1 MQKAKIE
8 QENAMK
14 KQKDAEKLARNAAET
29 LARLNKKEKMTLLKG
44 KIFKSIKKAAAQEA
58 AGITIKRWFKRLK
71 RTRLEHKRL
80 ENKKVEKTEYPT
92 IETRKMFKPESNL
105 TDSPE
110 GSNEELLYESH
121 SSHGSNRSEVDG
133 LSFNSSD
140 TESVEG
146 IFLNAPVVE
155 EGVIAPL
162 RRNVPHNA
170 PPRPARTFANTNTNQ
185 KVEVPALDPLARL
198 EQLAKERNK
207 EPRKAQLK
215 PEKELPREREEI
227 EEPREPALEREQI
240 EERKK
245 EREKE
250 ARLEELKAKVEKA
263 FKGNEKVTEKE
274 SQDENTLLTVISR
287 KSSEAEVAVDNAEDE
302 MRVLKVTGGLAVR
315 GEAKKKLN
323 KLKAVKEEVEQEQ
336 GIVLDKMNQIY
347 RNRVNR
353 TIEKLNVTIRE
364 IAGVIASFN
373 CICKLYFP
381 KEEFLTIH
389 TVPELVNSPYPKEQ
403 VDSTPN
409 TVWYYLDQ
417 YHALILY
424 VVSVTKFQR
433 ELAQIF
439 NQDLSKR
446 FISTNNTV
454 KDIAQQNFFKTN
466 HLVIN
471 QKIKELGYYV
481 HERLRTNPY
490 VKFKD
495 IASTDIDYRIKRIK
509 SDLTHMHQAKI
520 DLETKMKKLEAS
532 MPQEKD
538 KEWTTKLFDAFRQK
552 FDEGQYQTCLNSVLK
567 EEKIK
572 PTEQD
577 DKEGV
582 FRIFHVMREIKGRT
596 TSVGRGYPRSKTS
609 SLNRPP
615 ETVVTEQKNPMVDRG
630 KRYEV
635 NLNEPESEPNPLLK
649 KKLNAIRAAEKIK
662 RQILAG
668 KKVNEA
674 QERKGIIESGTKLNY
689 VGKTTGTEIETQKQA
704 LQPILKTRPLT
715 NFV

>member
-1 MQKAKIE
+1 M
-8 QENAMK
+8 
-14 KQKDAEKLARNAAET
+14 
-29 LARLNKKEKMTLLKG
+29 
-44 KIFKSIKKAAAQEA
+44 
-58 AGITIKRWFKRLK
+58 
-71 RTRLEHKRL
+71 
-80 ENKKVEKTEYPT
+80 
-92 IETRKMFKPESNL
+92 
-105 TDSPE
+105 
-110 GSNEELLYESH
+110 
-121 SSHGSNRSEVDG
+121 
-133 LSFNSSD
+133 
-140 TESVEG
+140 
-146 IFLNAPVVE
+146 
-155 EGVIAPL
+155 
-162 RRNVPHNA
+162 
-170 PPRPARTFANTNTNQ
+170 
-185 KVEVPALDPLARL
+185 
-198 EQLAKERNK
+198 
-207 EPRKAQLK
+207 
-215 PEKELPREREEI
+215 
-227 EEPREPALEREQI
+227 
-240 EERKK
+240 
-245 EREKE
+245 
-250 ARLEELKAKVEKA
+250 
-263 FKGNEKVTEKE
+263 
-274 SQDENTLLTVISR
+274 
-287 KSSEAEVAVDNAEDE
+287 DNAEDE

-323 KLKAVKEEVEQEQ
+323 KLKAIKEEVEQEQ

-353 TIEKLNVTIRE
+353 TIEKLNITIRE

-538 KEWTTKLFDAFRQK
+538 KEWTKKLFDAFRQK

-635 NLNEPESEPNPLLK
+635 NLNEPESEPNPLLQE
-649 KKLNAIRAAEKIK
+649 KLKAIRAAKKIK
-662 RQILAG
+662 KQILVG
-668 KKVNEA
+668 KQVNEA
-674 QERKGIIESGTKLNY
+674 QERKGIIESGTKLNHTGASFQEYNSY
-689 VGKTTGTEIETQKQA
+689 VEPGPTGPKPSEKRRPKLPPPKNPLKVQ
-704 LQPILKTRPLT
+704 QPKGLT
-715 NFV
+715 